1 MPPMPPMPPPGIDGA
16 EPFSSGFSAIIASVV
31 SRRPATDEALSSAV
45 RTTLVGSMMPAL
57 IRP

>member
-1 MPPMPPMPPPGIDGA
+1 MPPMPPPGIDGA
-16 EPFSSGFSAIIASVV
+16 EPFSSGFSAIIAWVV
-31 SRRPATDEALSSAV
+31 SRKPATDEALSSAV